1 MRPEDK
7 LQKEVVKLLDMS
19 GLLFTATA
27 NGVFLQGDAKQR
39 AIRGKRM
46 KEHGVKNGV
55 PDLLIFDDMYIRD
68 GKAVGGPNI
77 IGSEWFSG
85 LAIELKCGENKPTP
99 DQLDWHRLLYSRHW
113 KVEVCY
119 TMDEVLKVL
128 RACYPHKFK

>member
-27 NGVFLQGDAKQR
+27 NGAFLHGDAKQR

-46 KEHGVKNGV
+46 KEHGVRNGV
-55 PDLLIFDDMYIRD
+55 PDLLIFNRCNTYTF
-68 GKAVGGPNI
+68 GSP
-77 IGSEWFSG
+77 IGAHNG
-85 LAIELKCGENKPTP
+85 LAIELKAADNKATPKQVLWMQHLSACGWN
-99 DQLDWHRLLYSRHW
+99 
-113 KVEVCY
+113 VEVCRS
-119 TMDEVLKVL
+119 MDEVLKVL